1 MLTSV
6 RMGAVVPGIVEVA
19 LNQLNPERE
28 ADVGGES
35 DEAQAGRSRSQALR
49 ATSGILDA
57 DPDACTK
64 PPATTGS

>member
-1 MLTSV
+1 
-6 RMGAVVPGIVEVA
+6 MGAVVPGTVDVA

-49 ATSGILDA
+49 ATNGILDA
-57 DPDACTK
+57 DRDACTK